1 MWHKLS
7 SSFIRALK
15 QTVNEDL
22 EYVTQIGYYKKDYPS
37 VYDLRFLQHN
47 MFVIPVPFSK
57 YHKQMIAHCKE
68 MMEYH
73 NGLMAIHPRINKLIT
88 SLRTAV
94 ENG

>member
-1 MWHKLS
+1 
-7 SSFIRALK
+7 
-15 QTVNEDL
+15 
-22 EYVTQIGYYKKDYPS
+22 
-37 VYDLRFLQHN
+37 
-47 MFVIPVPFSK
+47 MFVIPDPFSK